1 MTGGNGPHYT
11 DVAGMNSQSFLW
23 LIRFLGT
30 SVFLGGSAPKP
41 PAFAALDQW
50 HEERPGCAPRRERSW
65 RIRGTRCG
73 GGYSFGRKH
82 AERRSNP
89 GHRRC
94 DRSRWHRLAHI
105 MLLAQSEKCQGS
117 GDSVPGLCLVSIQKV
132 PENRMSLISSL
143 SQKRA
148 MGFEPTTSSL
158 GS

>member
-1 MTGGNGPHYT
+1 LSERRIGTENG
-11 DVAGMNSQSFLW
+11 

-73 GGYSFGRKH
+73 GGYGFGRKH

-132 PENRMSLISSL
+132 PENRMSRKKRRAHICPLDKSWHC
-143 SQKRA
+143 SQIVSFRH
-148 MGFEPTTSSL
+148 G
-158 GS
+158 